1 MRDFNQAEAA
11 FLSRYEERAFRVLVD
26 KRIVLPTPATRVL
39 SRGKPKLFDR
49 HEVMVASVLNV
60 IDMRL
65 SSYQKA
71 EVADWL
77 RRNLNRMHTMSSN
90 KNPVY
95 VVLEGRGDGS
105 WSGDFEFARGQYVPA
120 SGGRLEEDDQ
130 RRISVLDEN
139 REPRGAFVAANLQN
153 CLNWTA
159 LNDDDLAG
167 LVQAGLAAPETTA

>member
-1 MRDFNQAEAA
+1 MREFNQAEAA
-11 FLSRYEERAFRVLVD
+11 SLSRYEERAFRVLVD

-77 RRNLNRMHTMSSN
+77 RRNLNRMHSMSSN

-95 VVLEGRGDGS
+95 VILESRGDGS
-105 WSGDFEFARGQYVPA
+105 WSGDFEFARGLHTRDRDGNWQ
-120 SGGRLEEDDQ
+120 EDDQ

-139 REPRGAFVAANLQN
+139 RAPRMSFVAANLQH
-153 CLNWTA
+153 CLNWTV
-159 LNDDDLAG
+159 LSDDDLAA
-167 LVQAGLAAPETTA
+167 LLEAEMSTAEAQA